1 MEGLDP
7 STRTDKQPRTDPEA
21 EVTSVGPMSGSLGA
35 RQPAEESTTTASGLG
50 DGEWSASAE
59 DGSATTREAM
69 AGTAG
74 PSGAETGATGI
85 APEYGSTE
93 PEAREELTAHP
104 EAAQGMVGPKVRPKS
119 PPVVPPAA
127 MEEEDVVEEIIR
139 VEPQTQSV

>member
-59 DGSATTREAM
+59 DGSTTTREAM

-74 PSGAETGATGI
+74 PLGSETGATGT
-85 APEYGSTE
+85 ALEYGSTE
-93 PEAREELTAHP
+93 PVAREGPTAPP
-104 EAAQGMVGPKVRPKS
+104 EAAQGMVGHAVRLKS

-127 MEEEDVVEEIIR
+127 VEEEDMVEEIIR
-139 VEPQTQSV
+139 AEPQTQSV